1 MRLHKDAKAELIR
14 SIPLFAG
21 CTPDEIHEV
30 AAIADEVDLRQGK
43 RLTTENT
50 EGREFVVIIDGTAEV
65 HKGDEVINRIGPGEW
80 VGEIALLTGTPRT
93 ATVVATAP
101 VHALVI
107 EGHRFTQLMEHA
119 PQIRAKIEKVLAE
132 RTG

>member
-30 AAIADEVDLRQGK
+30 AAIADEVDLREGK

-50 EGREFVVIIDGTAEV
+50 EGREFVVIIEGTAEV
-65 HKGDEVINRIGPGEW
+65 HKGDEVVNRIGPGGW

-93 ATVVATAP
+93 ATVVATSP